1 MDKVTK
7 ILLGITIILLSFL
20 FTITLI
26 YFIDLSIL
34 TRLHPILIVL
44 ISFFICILIINYKIL
59 DSIQYD
65 NFPDEKIEKEQEL
78 ENLWIKLLDWYYICM
93 VNKVRNT

>member
-78 ENLWIKLLDWYYICM
+78 ENLWIKLLDWYYIYG
-93 VNKVRNT
+93 K

>member
-34 TRLHPILIVL
+34 TRLHPILIIL

-78 ENLWIKLLDWYYICM
+78 ENLGIKLLDWYYIYG
-93 VNKVRNT
+93 K

>member
-78 ENLWIKLLDWYYICM
+78 ENLGIKLLDWYYIYS
-93 VNKVRNT
+93 K

>member
-78 ENLWIKLLDWYYICM
+78 ENLGIKLLDWYYIYG
-93 VNKVRNT
+93 K

>member
-7 ILLGITIILLSFL
+7 ILLGIAIILLSFL

-34 TRLHPILIVL
+34 TRLHPILIAL
-44 ISFFICILIINYKIL
+44 ISFFVCALIINYKIL
-59 DSIQYD
+59 NSIQYND
-65 NFPDEKIEKEQEL
+65 FPSEKIEEEFERSQ
-78 ENLWIKLLDWYYICM
+78 IKMRAYYRWLRDS
-93 VNKVRNT
+93 K